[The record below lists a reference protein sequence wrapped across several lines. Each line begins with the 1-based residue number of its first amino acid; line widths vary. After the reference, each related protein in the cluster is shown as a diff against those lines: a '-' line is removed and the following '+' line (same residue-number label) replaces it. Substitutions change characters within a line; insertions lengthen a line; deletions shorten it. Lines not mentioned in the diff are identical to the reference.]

1 MVTPSDAALALLN
14 LFASSPTSA
23 AILLLILALV
33 YAWARPSATHPGS
46 RPWSLAAGA
55 LLAGRAA
62 WLAASLL
69 GGTPVLIH
77 ILERFLTALGILLL
91 GWAALSTGGRWKI
104 DRAATL
110 LITSIAVLLAAS
122 IVAPPAV
129 ELPFNLSWVDFAW
142 SGASVLLG
150 LLAGVALLAAR
161 PRSWPPAVAGI
172 AALIAGLAAH
182 VVIGPT
188 ALSVPVFVRAGEVFG
203 YTLLAVAAFRS
214 STVVLAAP
222 RLAVPATNPAAH
234 VGEVITTMAQA
245 AAVER
250 PEEFARLLSESMAR
264 ALRAEYC
271 LLLTPPDPAGAFAIA
286 AGFDL
291 IREERIPGAS
301 LTRETCPALHDALL
315 QNTSISLE
323 DDSTAPDLRT
333 LQRILELRSVGP
345 ALLTPMAFEGR
356 VQAGLLLLTPYSR
369 RKWPEAT
376 LATLAIAAGP
386 MGARLAALRRSL
398 PEAPVAPTVNAADQ
412 TAQLRIAELEGEII
426 RITQSASSA
435 HAPEERIESER
446 LEALR
451 LQQDEALRTI
461 DILESEISRLKV
473 ALATS
478 DRPSPAASEM
488 HRLQRELSLALQEI
502 SELRSERSQ
511 PPESI
516 PAQAGGSG
524 RLEELRQPLTAISGY
539 AELLLAQPTGLLGT
553 AQRKFI
559 LRIREAVRRMESV
572 LGAAGAPGA
581 PPAEPGGV
589 REPVDLLAC
598 IEEATRALVDALRE
612 KHLTFRL
619 DAPDNVPPVAADK
632 AVLQKAL
639 ASLLHNAALASRP
652 DREILIT
659 LRSGREAEAVAL
671 SISDAGEGIP
681 SDRLKDIFDRGSWA
695 AMKSFPGLGRPGP
708 VLAEARSL
716 VESQGGRVWV
726 DSERGVGT
734 TFTVL
739 LPVPRPIPAPS

>member
-1 MVTPSDAALALLN
+1 MVTPSAAALALLN

-46 RPWSLAAGA
+46 RPWSLTAGA

-77 ILERFLTALGILLL
+77 ILERFLTALGVLLL

-104 DRAATL
+104 DRVATL

-122 IVAPPAV
+122 IVVPPAV

-142 SGASVLLG
+142 SGASIALG
-150 LLAGVALLAAR
+150 LLAGIALLAAR
-161 PRSWPPAVAGI
+161 PRSWPPAVAGT

-188 ALSVPVFVRAGEVFG
+188 ELSVPVFVRAGEVFG
-203 YTLLAVAAFRS
+203 YTLLAVAALRS
-214 STVVLAAP
+214 STVVLVAP

-234 VGEVITTMAQA
+234 VGEVLTTMAQA

-271 LLLTPPDPAGAFAIA
+271 LLLTPPDAAGAFAIA

-291 IREERIPGAS
+291 IREEPIPGAS
-301 LTRETCPALHDALL
+301 LTRQTCPALHDALL
-315 QNTSISLE
+315 QNASISLE
-323 DDSTAPDLRT
+323 DDSRAPDLRT
-333 LQRILELRSVGP
+333 LQRILELRTVGP
-345 ALLTPMAFEGR
+345 ALLTPMAFEGQ

-386 MGARLAALRRSL
+386 MGARLAALRRSF
-398 PEAPVAPTVNAADQ
+398 PEAPAAPPVETADQ
-412 TAQLRIAELEGEII
+412 AAQLRIAELEGEII
-426 RITQSASSA
+426 RITQSDSSA

-461 DILESEISRLKV
+461 DILESEISRLKG

-478 DRPSPAASEM
+478 DRPSPTALEM
-488 HRLQRELSLALQEI
+488 QRLQRELSLAMQEI

-511 PPESI
+511 PPEI
-516 PAQAGGSG
+516 VPAQAGGSG

-539 AELLLAQPTGLLGT
+539 ADLLLAQPTGLLGT
-553 AQRKFI
+553 SQRKFI
-559 LRIREAVRRMESV
+559 LRIREAVRRMEAV

-581 PPAEPGGV
+581 ASAEPGGV

-612 KHLTFRL
+612 KNLTFRL

-632 AVLQKAL
+632 ATLQKAL

-681 SDRLKDIFDRGSWA
+681 SDRLKDIFDRGSWS

-739 LPVPRPIPAPS
+739 LPVPKPVPAPS